1 MGGFTQAM
9 SGDMSEV
16 VGFLKAGEVRVLAV
30 LTDERVPGF
39 EDIPTAI
46 EQGYDVTAVNWRGMY
61 VPKGISDEQFNV
73 WAEKL
78 QAVADSAE
86 WQEAMAANGLAP
98 FTKVGVRFPEL
109 RGHPRRGN
117 QRALQGTGSDPVMAS
132 DRIFGLVT
140 LFVALAYIAG
150 ATQIQTSFLADP
162 VGPKAFPILI
172 GAVAALCSLYMIV
185 RPDPDPDWPSARTWG
200 ALLVAVIVLVAYAY
214 ALKPMGFIVP
224 TAIAAGDSQLPDI
237 PESQGRRGGGL
248 RAVAGSLHPVQI
260 RIGIE
265 PLRLPE
271 RNGSDMELMSNL
283 ALGFSIA
290 LSPYTLLLAVVGCF
304 LGTIIGAL
312 PGLGPS
318 NGVAILI
325 PLTFTLGLD
334 ATSALVLMTSVYYGA
349 MYGGRIS
356 SILLNI
362 PGDEP
367 ALMTTLDGYPMAK
380 QGRAGDALVL
390 SGVASFVGAFLA
402 TIGLML
408 LAPMLARVAYL
419 FGPAEYFAL
428 YLLAFC
434 TLGGMA
440 SNNQAKAA
448 LASCLGLGIAMI
460 GVDSSS
466 GMPRL
471 TGGNLHLFDGID
483 FLVAIVG
490 LFAIAEVFFFI
501 ESHGKGSSIGVVLDK
516 VRIPW
521 KDIRDTKWTM
531 LRASGVGFI
540 AGILPGAGASL
551 GSFLAYMSEKSIAGK
566 NGGFGTGAPKG
577 VAAPEAGN
585 NAAAG
590 GALVPMLTLGVPG
603 SGTTAVLLALLMTLN
618 ITPGPT
624 LFTDR
629 PEVVWGLIAS
639 LLIANIVLLL
649 MNVPMVKVFV
659 KILMV
664 PAWVLLPGVTMISFV
679 GIYSLSG
686 SYFDLLLMVA
696 FGALGYIL
704 RKLDVPTVPVILGI
718 LLGGNMEDAL
728 RRAMVLS
735 DGDFT
740 FLFSTP
746 ISIGLWIAAILGF
759 VAPMFLRNVLKKPQA
774 ITD

>member
-1 MGGFTQAM
+1 M
-9 SGDMSEV
+9 
-16 VGFLKAGEVRVLAV
+16 
-30 LTDERVPGF
+30 
-39 EDIPTAI
+39 
-46 EQGYDVTAVNWRGMY
+46 
-61 VPKGISDEQFNV
+61 V
-73 WAEKL
+73 WAL
-78 QAVADSAE
+78 D
-86 WQEAMAANGLAP
+86 LC
-98 FTKVGVRFPEL
+98 L
-109 RGHPRRGN
+109 C
-117 QRALQGTGSDPVMAS
+117 QRDFF
-132 DRIFGLVT
+132 D
-140 LFVALAYIAG
+140 
-150 ATQIQTSFLADP
+150 
-162 VGPKAFPILI
+162 K
-172 GAVAALCSLYMIV
+172 
-185 RPDPDPDWPSARTWG
+185 
-200 ALLVAVIVLVAYAY
+200 
-214 ALKPMGFIVP
+214 
-224 TAIAAGDSQLPDI
+224 
-237 PESQGRRGGGL
+237 
-248 RAVAGSLHPVQI
+248 
-260 RIGIE
+260 
-265 PLRLPE
+265 
-271 RNGSDMELMSNL
+271 MELLDNL

-290 LSPYTLLLAVVGCF
+290 LSPYTLMLAIIGCF
-304 LGTIIGAL
+304 MGTIIGAL

-334 ATSALVLMTSVYYGA
+334 ATSALVLMTAVYYGA

-440 SNNQAKAA
+440 SNNQAKSAI
-448 LASCLGLGIAMI
+448 ASCIGLGIAMI
-460 GVDSSS
+460 GVDNSS
-466 GMPRL
+466 GLPRL
-471 TGGNLHLFDGID
+471 TAGNLHLMDGID

-501 ESHGKGSSIGVVLDK
+501 ESHGKGSSIGVKLDK
-516 VRIPW
+516 VTIPW
-521 KDIRDTKWTM
+521 KAIMSTKWTM
-531 LRASGVGFI
+531 LRTSAVGFI

-551 GSFLAYMSEKSIAGK
+551 GSFLAYMTEKSLAGPEGK
-566 NGGFGTGAPKG
+566 FGTGVPKG

-624 LFTDR
+624 LFTER

-639 LLIANIVLLL
+639 LLIANVVLLL
-649 MNVPMVKVFV
+649 MNVPLVKLFV
-659 KILMV
+659 NVLSV

-696 FGALGYIL
+696 FGVLGYFL

-718 LLGGNMEDAL
+718 LLGGHMEDAL

-735 DGDFT
+735 DGDA
-740 FLFSTP
+740 LYLWSTP
-746 ISIGLWIAAILGF
+746 ISIGLWIAAIAGF
-759 VAPMFLRNVLKKPQA
+759 VAPMFLRGLLKKPQA
-774 ITD
+774 VTD

>member
-1 MGGFTQAM
+1 
-9 SGDMSEV
+9 
-16 VGFLKAGEVRVLAV
+16 
-30 LTDERVPGF
+30 
-39 EDIPTAI
+39 
-46 EQGYDVTAVNWRGMY
+46 
-61 VPKGISDEQFNV
+61 
-73 WAEKL
+73 
-78 QAVADSAE
+78 
-86 WQEAMAANGLAP
+86 
-98 FTKVGVRFPEL
+98 
-109 RGHPRRGN
+109 
-117 QRALQGTGSDPVMAS
+117 
-132 DRIFGLVT
+132 
-140 LFVALAYIAG
+140 
-150 ATQIQTSFLADP
+150 
-162 VGPKAFPILI
+162 
-172 GAVAALCSLYMIV
+172 
-185 RPDPDPDWPSARTWG
+185 
-200 ALLVAVIVLVAYAY
+200 
-214 ALKPMGFIVP
+214 
-224 TAIAAGDSQLPDI
+224 
-237 PESQGRRGGGL
+237 
-248 RAVAGSLHPVQI
+248 
-260 RIGIE
+260 
-265 PLRLPE
+265 
-271 RNGSDMELMSNL
+271 MELLANL
-283 ALGFSIA
+283 SLGFSIA
-290 LSPYTLLLAVVGCF
+290 LSPYTLMLAVIGCF

-367 ALMTTLDGYPMAK
+367 ALMTTLDGYPMARA
-380 QGRAGDALVL
+380 GRASDALIL
-390 SGVASFVGAFLA
+390 SGVASFVGAMLA

-408 LAPMLARVAYL
+408 LAPLLARVAYL

-448 LASCLGLGIAMI
+448 IASCIGLGIAMI
-460 GVDSSS
+460 GVDNTS

-471 TGGNLHLFDGID
+471 TGGNLHLYDGVD

-490 LFAIAEVFFFI
+490 LFAVAEVFFFI
-501 ESHGKGSSIGVVLDK
+501 ESHGKQSSIGVKLEK
-516 VRIPW
+516 SGIPW
-521 KDIRDTKWTM
+521 RDIFATRWTM
-531 LRASGVGFI
+531 LRASGVGFV

-566 NGGFGTGAPKG
+566 NAGFGTGVARG

-624 LFTDR
+624 LFADR
-629 PEVVWGLIAS
+629 PEVIWGLMAS
-639 LLIANIVLLL
+639 LVIANFVLLL

-659 KILMV
+659 RVLQV
-664 PAWVLLPGVTMISFV
+664 PPAILLPGVTMISFI

-686 SYFDLLLMVA
+686 SYFDLLLMIG
-696 FGALGYIL
+696 FGILGYVL
-704 RKLDVPTVPVILGI
+704 RKLDIPTVPVILGI

-728 RRAMVLS
+728 RRAMVIA
-735 DGDFT
+735 DGDGWY
-740 FLFSTP
+740 LLSSP
-746 ISIGLWIAAILGF
+746 IAIGLWIAAIAGF
-759 VAPMFLRNVLKKPQA
+759 VAPMFMRGLLQKPQR

>member
-1 MGGFTQAM
+1 
-9 SGDMSEV
+9 
-16 VGFLKAGEVRVLAV
+16 
-30 LTDERVPGF
+30 
-39 EDIPTAI
+39 
-46 EQGYDVTAVNWRGMY
+46 
-61 VPKGISDEQFNV
+61 
-73 WAEKL
+73 
-78 QAVADSAE
+78 
-86 WQEAMAANGLAP
+86 
-98 FTKVGVRFPEL
+98 
-109 RGHPRRGN
+109 
-117 QRALQGTGSDPVMAS
+117 
-132 DRIFGLVT
+132 
-140 LFVALAYIAG
+140 
-150 ATQIQTSFLADP
+150 
-162 VGPKAFPILI
+162 
-172 GAVAALCSLYMIV
+172 
-185 RPDPDPDWPSARTWG
+185 
-200 ALLVAVIVLVAYAY
+200 
-214 ALKPMGFIVP
+214 
-224 TAIAAGDSQLPDI
+224 
-237 PESQGRRGGGL
+237 
-248 RAVAGSLHPVQI
+248 
-260 RIGIE
+260 
-265 PLRLPE
+265 
-271 RNGSDMELMSNL
+271 MEIMQNL
-283 ALGFSIA
+283 AMGFSIA
-290 LSPYTLLLAVVGCF
+290 LSPYTLMLAVAGCF
-304 LGTIIGAL
+304 IGTIIGAL

-325 PLTFTLGLD
+325 PITFTLGLD
-334 ATSALVLMTSVYYGA
+334 ATSALVLMTAVYYGA

-380 QGRAGDALVL
+380 AGRAGDALVL

-402 TIGLML
+402 TVGLIF
-408 LAPMLARVAYL
+408 LAPMLANVAFM

-440 SNNQAKAA
+440 SNNQAKSAMAA
-448 LASCLGLGIAMI
+448 CIGLGIAMI
-460 GVDSSS
+460 GVDNST

-471 TGGNLHLFDGID
+471 TGGSLHLYDGVD

-501 ESHGKGSSIGVVLDK
+501 ESHGKSSSIGVKLDK

-521 KDIRDTKWTM
+521 RDIYETRWTM
-531 LRASGVGFI
+531 LRASLVGFI

-551 GSFLAYMSEKSIAGK
+551 GSFMAYMTEKSIAGK
-566 NGGFGTGAPKG
+566 DGGFGTGVAKG
-577 VAAPEAGN
+577 IAAPEAGN

-639 LLIANIVLLL
+639 LMIANFVLLL

-664 PAWVLLPGVTMISFV
+664 PPWVLLPGVTMISFV

-686 SYFDLLLMVA
+686 SYFDLLLMIG
-696 FGALGYIL
+696 FGALGYVL
-704 RKLDVPTVPVILGI
+704 RKLDIPTVPVILGI
-718 LLGGNMEDAL
+718 LLGGHMEDAL
-728 RRAMVLS
+728 RRAMVIA
-735 DGDFT
+735 DGDFIY
-740 FLFSTP
+740 LFSSP
-746 ISIGLWIAAILGF
+746 IAIGLWIAAIVGF
-759 VAPMFLRNVLKKPQA
+759 VAPMFLRNVLKKPQR

>member
-1 MGGFTQAM
+1 M
-9 SGDMSEV
+9 E
-16 VGFLKAGEVRVLAV
+16 
-30 LTDERVPGF
+30 
-39 EDIPTAI
+39 
-46 EQGYDVTAVNWRGMY
+46 
-61 VPKGISDEQFNV
+61 
-73 WAEKL
+73 
-78 QAVADSAE
+78 
-86 WQEAMAANGLAP
+86 
-98 FTKVGVRFPEL
+98 
-109 RGHPRRGN
+109 
-117 QRALQGTGSDPVMAS
+117 
-132 DRIFGLVT
+132 
-140 LFVALAYIAG
+140 
-150 ATQIQTSFLADP
+150 
-162 VGPKAFPILI
+162 IL
-172 GAVAALCSLYMIV
+172 
-185 RPDPDPDWPSARTWG
+185 
-200 ALLVAVIVLVAYAY
+200 
-214 ALKPMGFIVP
+214 
-224 TAIAAGDSQLPDI
+224 
-237 PESQGRRGGGL
+237 E
-248 RAVAGSLHPVQI
+248 
-260 RIGIE
+260 
-265 PLRLPE
+265 
-271 RNGSDMELMSNL
+271 NL
-283 ALGFSIA
+283 ALGFSVA
-290 LSPYTLLLAVVGCF
+290 LSPYTLMLAIIGCF

-325 PLTFTLGLD
+325 PLTFTIGLD

-380 QGRAGDALVL
+380 AGRAGDALVI
-390 SGVASFVGAFLA
+390 SGVASFVGAFLS

-448 LASCLGLGIAMI
+448 IASCIGLGIAMV
-460 GVDSSS
+460 GVDNNS

-471 TGGNLHLFDGID
+471 TGGNMHLMDGID

-501 ESHGKGSSIGVVLDK
+501 ESHGKGSAIGVKLGK

-521 KDIRDTKWTM
+521 PDIIATKWTM

-551 GSFLAYMSEKSIAGK
+551 GSFLAYMSEKSIAGEK
-566 NGGFGTGAPKG
+566 GGFGTGVAKG
-577 VAAPEAGN
+577 IAAPEAGN

-649 MNVPMVKVFV
+649 MNVPMVKIFV
-659 KILMV
+659 RVLQV
-664 PAWVLLPGVTMISFV
+664 PAWILLPGVTMISFV

-686 SYFDLLLMVA
+686 SYFDLLLMVG
-696 FGALGYIL
+696 FGVLGYVL

-718 LLGGNMEDAL
+718 LLGGHMEDAL

-735 DGDFT
+735 DGDASY
-740 FLFSTP
+740 LFSTP
-746 ISIGLWIAAILGF
+746 IAIGLWIAAIAGF
-759 VAPMFLRNVLKKPQA
+759 VAPMFLRRILKKPQR